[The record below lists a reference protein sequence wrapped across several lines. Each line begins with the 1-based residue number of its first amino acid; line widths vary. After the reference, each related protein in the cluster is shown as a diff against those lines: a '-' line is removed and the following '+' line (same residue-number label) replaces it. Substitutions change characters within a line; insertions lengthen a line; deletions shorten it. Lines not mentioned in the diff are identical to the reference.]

1 MIAPVSTL
9 PVPVDNAPTTNRLLL
24 SSNFKYSLSIVTVLF
39 KSTLPLCP
47 DKLITLPLSVKSC
60 TPPVGPAGPVAP
72 VVPVVPAG
80 PLMLPKFCTEL
91 FEYVSVRSL
100 PETVAAVMPLPVGP
114 VAPVWSLLVQLRLLL
129 ISLM

>member
-1 MIAPVSTL
+1 MIVPVSTL

-60 TPPVGPAGPVAP
+60 TPPVGPAGPVLP
-72 VVPVVPAG
+72 VGPTG

-91 FEYVSVRSL
+91 LLYVSVRSSL
-100 PETVAAVMPLPVGP
+100 ETVAVVCSRTQPPVLCDAEGDQS
-114 VAPVWSLLVQLRLLL
+114 VARVLLMSTR
-129 ISLM
+129 